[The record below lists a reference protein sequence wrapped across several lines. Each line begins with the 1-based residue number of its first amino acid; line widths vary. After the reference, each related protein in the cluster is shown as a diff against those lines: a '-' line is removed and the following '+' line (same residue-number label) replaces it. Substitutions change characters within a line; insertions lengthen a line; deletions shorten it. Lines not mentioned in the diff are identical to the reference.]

1 MADTDEIGSIPAMTT
16 GNEIPNAI
24 EKAEA
29 EYREGKFNEARVS
42 IGSALSQLL
51 TANGAPA
58 DVRAEH
64 LARIAK
70 TLLQLSAESESDTD
84 SEKAQLVIDLA
95 RGWYGDHS
103 EVLIRQA
110 WLFYSKLWYDKAL
123 AHFKQVLREQT
134 GNWTEDDRIDALCGA
149 GAAAREL
156 RQYDDAE
163 AFLSQAPAEL
173 LSVLIERGWL
183 RFNQTL
189 YQSAIADFKKAET
202 KLNGG
207 DPEDA
212 LQVRLGLIACHQ
224 AEDSEEQVPSRDR
237 GGELLKSWVKNGI
250 VSEPQ
255 ALTIA
260 FRCGLVHAD
269 LNRYRGVLLACNLAL
284 EIDPES
290 EKAWAAKIETLMW
303 LRRYNEAE
311 QTYLLAEAK
320 FPESLKIWRK
330 MAYAYYWQ
338 KRYAEAL
345 EYYSGAALQKR
356 EFASE
361 EARSEFEK
369 NLAADVTA
377 AEWTIVQLRKMRRL
391 AEAENQINK
400 ALIEFGPTAYLLDE
414 KAAIYFSKQEFER
427 AIDVFNQALL
437 KDEYHAFPHQW
448 RAASLR
454 KLRRFDEA
462 KRSLEKALKKLP
474 WEAGLWE
481 ELAWLSFD
489 QNDLKTANQHFEKA
503 VALDPYL
510 IQRQLSR
517 VEVLA
522 RRNLNDEA
530 LEMFRKLQAEF
541 PDDAEVREQLGWFYL
556 RLGKLELAKDE
567 FDAILRIDPENVLGI
582 NGLGGYYLEQRD
594 YAGAEEYFRWA
605 IETIKYEPQ
614 YHLNLAWSLVRQVR
628 EPGEAATPECL
639 EREELL
645 DQAIQQC
652 REALRL
658 DPHNAKAYLCL
669 GVIAFRRKRYL
680 DAESYFRRS
689 LELNPADG
697 AHVELGALYTQ
708 MGQYEDA
715 ARELQAA
722 LKMNSN
728 DARAKIELAN
738 LLVLTDKASDAVR
751 ACRHAVSIEHH
762 NADNHRAL
770 AVALMRAGHYDEAER
785 VVRSALARLGPPP
798 SWQLQLVLSQVLM
811 RLGDDN
817 NKDRD
822 LYTEALKNINLAKQR
837 ESNADLYFYSG
848 IIRYKLEDYRSARK
862 DFNDCVRSNRERFEA
877 ERLGKL
883 AQSMIKEAR
892 KVSRINT
899 WGGMGISIFC
909 GLMLIVVWS
918 IYFAG
923 WKRDVAGSGETAA
936 NSSRP
941 TDATNAANGSA
952 AATAASNSGQAEI
965 AGKAPPNKQEL
976 VVDKSMLTVM
986 TPLLLGLLV
995 VGLVL
1000 PNLTKLKLFG
1010 GFEAEIA
1017 EIKTKEIS
1025 SGPKGEIGLGSSLPI
1040 ISPGPR

>member
-1 MADTDEIGSIPAMTT
+1 MADTSEIGGVPAGAT
-16 GNEIPNAI
+16 GNEIRSAI

-29 EYREGKFNEARVS
+29 EYREGKLNEARATIDNV
-42 IGSALSQLL
+42 LSQLHAASAAPPDL
-51 TANGAPA
+51 TAA
-58 DVRAEH
+58 H
-64 LARIAK
+64 FARVAK
-70 TLLQLSAESESDTD
+70 TLIQLSEPESDAD
-84 SEKAQLVIDLA
+84 SENAQVVIELA
-95 RGWYGDHS
+95 RGWYGAQS
-103 EVLIRQA
+103 TVLIQQA

-123 AHFKQVLREQT
+123 DLFKQVLREQT
-134 GNWTEDDRIDALCGA
+134 GVWTEDDRIDALCGA

-156 RQYDDAE
+156 REYDDAE
-163 AFLSQAPAEL
+163 AFLGQAPADL

-183 RFNQTL
+183 RFTQAL
-189 YQSAIADFKKAET
+189 YQSAIADFEKAET
-202 KLNGG
+202 KLSGAT
-207 DPEDA
+207 PEDS

-224 AEDSEEQVPSRDR
+224 AEDSQELVPSRDR
-237 GGELLKSWVKNGI
+237 GGDLLESWVKEGI

-260 FRCGLVHAD
+260 FRCGSVHAD
-269 LNRYRGVLLACNLAL
+269 MNRYRGALLAYNLAL
-284 EIDPES
+284 MIDPES
-290 EKAWAAKIETLMW
+290 EKVWAAKIETLMW
-303 LRRYNEAE
+303 LRRYCEAE
-311 QTYLLAEAK
+311 QTYLLAENK
-320 FPESLKIWRK
+320 FPESLEIWRK

-345 EYYSGAALQKR
+345 EYYSGAALKKR

-369 NLAADVTA
+369 DLAADVTA
-377 AEWTIVQLRKMRRL
+377 AEWTIVQLRKLRRL
-391 AEAENQINK
+391 AKAENQINK
-400 ALIEFGPTAYLLDE
+400 ALLEFGPTAYLLDE

-437 KDEYHAFPHQW
+437 KDEYHVFPHQW

-462 KRSLEKALKKLP
+462 KRSLEESLRKLP

-489 QNDLKTANQHFEKA
+489 QNDLKTANRLFEKA
-503 VALDPYL
+503 VALDPYI

-522 RRNLNDEA
+522 RLNLNDDA
-530 LEMFRKLQAEF
+530 LEVFRKLQAEF

-567 FDAILRIDPENVLGI
+567 FDAILKIDPESVLGI
-582 NGLGGYYLEQRD
+582 NGLGGYCLEQRD

-614 YHLNLAWSLVRQVR
+614 YHINLAWSLVRQVR
-628 EPGEAATPECL
+628 EPGEASRPECRD
-639 EREELL
+639 REELL
-645 DQAIQQC
+645 DEAIQQC
-652 REALRL
+652 REALGH

-669 GVIAFRRKRYL
+669 GVIAFKRKRYL
-680 DAESYFRRS
+680 DAESYFRKS
-689 LELNPADG
+689 LELNPVDG
-697 AHVELGALYTQ
+697 AYVELGALYTQ

-722 LKMNSN
+722 LKINSN

-785 VVRSALARLGPPP
+785 VVRSALARLGPPA
-798 SWQLQLVLSQVLM
+798 SWQLQLVLSQILM

-822 LYTEALKNINLAKQR
+822 LYSEALKNINLAKQR

-862 DFNDCVRSNRERFEA
+862 DFSDCVKRNGERFEA

-909 GLMLIVVWS
+909 GLMLIAVWS
-918 IYFAG
+918 IYFSG
-923 WKRDVAGSGETAA
+923 WKRDVVDPGETAP

-941 TDATNAANGSA
+941 TDAPNAANTSA
-952 AATAASNSGQAEI
+952 PLAGNSGQAET
-965 AGKAPPNKQEL
+965 AGKAPPNKEL

-1025 SGPKGEIGLGSSLPI
+1025 SGPKGEIGLGSSLPT